1 VTSLPVLKRVSS
13 LPTNTL
19 DRMLLTH
26 MLSEMKYRGS
36 VCRSQRDYAEI
47 FNRIDSARFSRS
59 RRLLEKE
66 GWVFRS
72 SLSVGHASDCYERG
86 KCFDGE
92 PYLLRNWLSLAHN
105 LWSHDGLLFKWSGSP
120 GWGHGCLGVS
130 GMFVLAT
137 VERADC
143 MLSHKQISDYS
154 EMFCSKRSVKGSIE
168 RLVDIGVFIETVD
181 GVGLSDHWNERF
193 NGFVASSDA
202 GAVRFKKGNENR
214 KNDRLKRRQTVERG
228 LLTDAERGQLRSLR
242 CWVSGCRT
250 KSKQADHFPPMR
262 FLDLFKDK
270 WSPHILFSACR
281 KHNVGFGNFIASLPD
296 LNPERR
302 QCVFTDGVDPWR
314 LFRASNNL
322 SLVKFK
328 KHADDKNLAAASAVV
343 KRSLDLFY
351 SLQIDDLASKRRSL
365 SPMDKS
371 RTRRRK
377 GSAVVNKKTTFE
389 SQIYGG
395 I

>member
-1 VTSLPVLKRVSS
+1 MSDNWHAHLQDFFASAYSGMER
-13 LPTNTL
+13 
-19 DRMLLTH
+19 LLTGN
-26 MLSEMKYRGS
+26 K
-36 VCRSQRDYAEI
+36 
-47 FNRIDSARFSRS
+47 
-59 RRLLEKE
+59 RRQKE
-66 GWVFRS
+66 R
-72 SLSVGHASDCYERG
+72 
-86 KCFDGE
+86 
-92 PYLLRNWLSLAHN
+92 
-105 LWSHDGLLFKWSGSP
+105 
-120 GWGHGCLGVS
+120 
-130 GMFVLAT
+130 
-137 VERADC
+137 
-143 MLSHKQISDYS
+143 
-154 EMFCSKRSVKGSIE
+154 
-168 RLVDIGVFIETVD
+168 
-181 GVGLSDHWNERF
+181 
-193 NGFVASSDA
+193 VA
-202 GAVRFKKGNENR
+202 
-214 KNDRLKRRQTVERG
+214 RRQTVERG
-228 LLTDAERGQLRSLR
+228 FLTDAERGQLRSLR

-296 LNPERR
+296 LIPERR